1 MAAGIGESRVTT
13 KDHLRNLRGPM
24 RARLER
30 QTSRRLGVAK
40 VLRETPDATN
50 IELAKIFDVDRDT
63 IAEDRKF
70 LMSQAKQNAVCQFEI
85 WRDEHIAELD
95 KLRESLEDF
104 LIPPEKRIELA
115 LAIIREDS
123 KIKGTAA
130 PTKSIVGHV
139 NGPQLDALYLDI
151 RQELLDAD
159 DATKQEA
166 LVMVRELVKSRRKE
180 TLNGIPQL
188 SERNVTVQDGAETPS
203 PDCRAD

>member
-1 MAAGIGESRVTT
+1 MAGRIGRGEGRVTT
-13 KDHLRNLRGPM
+13 PSKDHLRMLRGPI
-24 RARLER
+24 RARLEK

-40 VLRETPDATN
+40 ILRETPDATN

-70 LMSQAKQNAVCQFEI
+70 LMAQINQEAKSETQL
-85 WRDEHIAELD
+85 WRDEHIAELN

-104 LIPPEKRIELA
+104 LIPAEKRIELA

-139 NGPQLDALYLDI
+139 NGPQLDPLYLDI
-151 RQELLDAD
+151 RQELLDLSD
-159 DATKQEA
+159 DDKQEA
-166 LVMVRELVKSRRKE
+166 LLLM
-180 TLNGIPQL
+180 
-188 SERNVTVQDGAETPS
+188 RNF
-203 PDCRAD
+203 